1 MIRLL
6 VLLALPFLLNAS
18 KILSYNVYD
27 RTDRVDVMIT
37 FDTPY
42 DGTIKQNTTASKIII
57 KLEDASIEST
67 KTKKLSSKFLN
78 SLNIVPLVGYTQIT
92 ALVPPSVK
100 LKASKTSDS
109 YGLRLRFTDLATTKK
124 NKAISKAQS
133 FSSPSSSLPTKKDED
148 LSTNYYIVI
157 SILFIGV
164 IILFVLKNKMRAP
177 GQKPNSNSWLFKVSK
192 DAMTGTD
199 DGVTIRFQKNIDDKN
214 SVVMLD
220 FVGQSYLV
228 MMGSNNV
235 LLDKFT
241 DNKPTT
247 QDDFDTILQNRHE
260 ELNDFLHKEDVTSKV
275 EKDPM
280 QIYKEKAASISYAQE

>member
-1 MIRLL
+1 MIKLL
-6 VLLALPFLLNAS
+6 LLLALPLLLNAS

-42 DGTIKQNTTASKIII
+42 DGVIKQNTTTSKIII
-57 KLEDASIEST
+57 KLEGASIEST

-78 SLNIVPLVGYTQIT
+78 SLSIVPLAGHTQIV

-109 YGLRLRFTDLATTKK
+109 YGLRLRFTDIATTKK
-124 NKAISKAQS
+124 NSAIKKAQA
-133 FSSPSSSLPTKKDED
+133 FQSPTASLPTKKSDD
-148 LSTNYYIVI
+148 MSQSYYIVI
-157 SILFIGV
+157 AVLLIGI
-164 IILFVLKNKMRAP
+164 IILFVLKNKMNTP
-177 GQKPNSNSWLFKVSK
+177 GKANKSNSWLFKVSQ
-192 DAMTGTD
+192 DASTGGE
-199 DGVTIRFQKNIDDKN
+199 DGVTIRFQKTIDEKN

-228 MMGSNNV
+228 MMGTNNV

-241 DNKPTT
+241 DNKPVT
-247 QDDFDTILQNRHE
+247 QEDFDTILQNRHQ
-260 ELNDFLHKEDVTSKV
+260 ELDDFLHEGETNKEV

-280 QIYKEKAASISYAQE
+280 QIYKEKAASISYSQ